1 MTESSHDSLMKRLDL
16 FQASCREM
24 SLWGRPLVHANAHK
38 DLSQKREYSRDV
50 IEAGDDGS
58 LPVGLGQIGT
68 WGNVFIIEFFG
79 EVNRAIF
86 ISETNGAAEENT
98 HGLVRS
104 KEQPEGSAPDFALD
118 RVQSLVRCFLMKP
131 EGHSN
136 MCSLAKGCVL
146 RRVMALTEVVHTIK
160 VSNHHV

>member
-1 MTESSHDSLMKRLDL
+1 M
-16 FQASCREM
+16 
-24 SLWGRPLVHANAHK
+24 
-38 DLSQKREYSRDV
+38 
-50 IEAGDDGS
+50 
-58 LPVGLGQIGT
+58 
-68 WGNVFIIEFFG
+68 
-79 EVNRAIF
+79 NRAIF

-98 HGLVRS
+98 HGLVRCHSVSVRVLLTRIGKKHAS

-146 RRVMALTEVVHTIK
+146 RRVMALTEVVHTITEFVISQEGWDRGLLK
-160 VSNHHV
+160 LTSIESPRVTTWVGRKRRSLCVYWPHGKSGDGSVH